1 MVRSRLFH
9 GFACAVLIVF
19 AVGFRADSQSLEL
32 QRFAVYFK
40 DKANNPYSIYNPSA
54 YLSPRALERRNR
66 QRIPVDQK
74 DLPVTP
80 QYVQSVASVGCT
92 VLNKSKWLNAV
103 TVRLTDS
110 ASLAK
115 LKAMPFVSNVK
126 RIAAYK
132 NNTLGKGVVK
142 RPFQF
147 ASTNRTDEIEPTY
160 GMALRQIDI
169 LNGVG
174 LHRKGFTGAGV
185 LVAVFDA
192 GFHNAD
198 VFPGLQPIMNSGR
211 LLATRDFVNPG
222 GSVFN
227 NANHGTQ
234 CFGLIGMYQPG
245 VMIGTAPGALFVLCH
260 TEDGDSEM
268 PIEEYNWAAA
278 AEYADSIGV
287 DVISSSLGYSRFD
300 DSSLNHTYA
309 DLDGNTTV
317 AARAADWA
325 ASKGIVV
332 VNSAGN
338 SGNNDWFYITTP
350 ADADSILAVGAVDA
364 DEKSTAFTSHGYSAD
379 GRVKPDVMGMGALDF
394 VANPDVMDYKVG
406 SGTSYSCPTI
416 AGMAACLIQAHPNRT
431 SQEIVQAIRRSADRF
446 FNPDTT
452 YGYGIPDFQLADLML
467 SDIELH
473 DFDADPTPMIY
484 PNPFHEN
491 VTVVHR
497 SDIQENGRIEILDM
511 MGRVQAINDFTIQ
524 PGYNQLVTNFQ
535 NRATGM
541 YIIRLVT
548 ESRSY
553 ELKALHQ

>member
-1 MVRSRLFH
+1 
-9 GFACAVLIVF
+9 
-19 AVGFRADSQSLEL
+19 
-32 QRFAVYFK
+32 
-40 DKANNPYSIYNPSA
+40 
-54 YLSPRALERRNR
+54 
-66 QRIPVDQK
+66 
-74 DLPVTP
+74 
-80 QYVQSVASVGCT
+80 
-92 VLNKSKWLNAV
+92 
-103 TVRLTDS
+103 
-110 ASLAK
+110 
-115 LKAMPFVSNVK
+115 
-126 RIAAYK
+126 
-132 NNTLGKGVVK
+132 
-142 RPFQF
+142 
-147 ASTNRTDEIEPTY
+147 
-160 GMALRQIDI
+160 
-169 LNGVG
+169 
-174 LHRKGFTGAGV
+174 
-185 LVAVFDA
+185 
-192 GFHNAD
+192 
-198 VFPGLQPIMNSGR
+198 
-211 LLATRDFVNPG
+211 
-222 GSVFN
+222 
-227 NANHGTQ
+227 
-234 CFGLIGMYQPG
+234 
-245 VMIGTAPGALFVLCH
+245 
-260 TEDGDSEM
+260 M